1 MENVIDTEN
10 EEVANR
16 ETSKIIAIF
25 DLEESAKN
33 AYEDLLADGFT
44 AETAETFSGYLGKLE
59 LDVKGEHHGM
69 IENIKRKF
77 HHFMLA
83 ESLQMDTYSKALN
96 SGNCVV
102 QVITDS
108 RNWEKARDILKN
120 NGGHFINFYGLFT
133 TEVLEP

>member
-1 MENVIDTEN
+1 MENVTAIEN
-10 EEVANR
+10 EEVVNR

-25 DLEESAKN
+25 DTEESANN
-33 AYEDLLADGFT
+33 AYTALLDDAFT
-44 AETAETFSGYLGKLE
+44 AETAETFCGYQGKVE
-59 LDVKGEHHGM
+59 LDVKGEHHGL
-69 IENIKRKF
+69 IENIKRKL

-83 ESLQMDTYSKALN
+83 ESLQMDTYSNALK
-96 SGNCVV
+96 SGKCVV

>member
-1 MENVIDTEN
+1 MENVTNIEN

-25 DLEESAKN
+25 DLEESANN
-33 AYEDLLADGFT
+33 AYKDLLDDGFT
-44 AETAETFSGYLGKLE
+44 AETAETFCGYLGKLE
-59 LDVKGEHHGM
+59 LDVKGEHHGI
-69 IENIKRKF
+69 IENIKRKL

-83 ESLQMDTYSKALN
+83 EGLQMDTYSKALN
-96 SGNCVV
+96 AGNCVI
-102 QVITDS
+102 QVNTDS